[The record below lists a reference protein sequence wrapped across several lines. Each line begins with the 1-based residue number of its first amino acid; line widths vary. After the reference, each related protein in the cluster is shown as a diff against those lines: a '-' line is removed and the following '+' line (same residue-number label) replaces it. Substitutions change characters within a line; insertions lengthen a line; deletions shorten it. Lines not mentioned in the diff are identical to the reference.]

1 MLQLK
6 VKLKPQEQSPK
17 STEISSDTTKGRKTA
32 AAEGAGEEQEKK
44 KKKNSKWC
52 GEQVLITPVGTI
64 KKIFFYFIT
73 FISPVV
79 IPSSLST

>member
-32 AAEGAGEEQEKK
+32 AGGGAGEEQKNKEKQLL
-44 KKKNSKWC
+44 
-52 GEQVLITPVGTI
+52 GR
-64 KKIFFYFIT
+64 
-73 FISPVV
+73 
-79 IPSSLST
+79 

>member
-32 AAEGAGEEQEKK
+32 AAEGAGEEQEKN
-44 KKKNSKWC
+44 KKNSYWC

-64 KKIFFYFIT
+64 KKTFFYFIT
-73 FISPVV
+73 LISPVV
-79 IPSSLST
+79 IPSSLFT

>member
-32 AAEGAGEEQEKK
+32 AGGGAGEEQEDKK
-44 KKKNSKWC
+44 TSYWG
-52 GEQVLITPVGTI
+52 GEQVLITPVGSV
-64 KKIFFYFIT
+64 KKNKHFYFIT
-73 FISPVV
+73 LISPVV
-79 IPSSLST
+79 IPNSLST